1 MQYIFKT
8 SLANSSILKLFRLIQ
23 TVNTAARMES
33 NGEPNKIHVS
43 QATAELLKTGGKR
56 YVA

>member
-1 MQYIFKT
+1 
-8 SLANSSILKLFRLIQ
+8 LNLVRLIQ

-43 QATAELLKTGGKR
+43 EVTAALLNSAGKR